1 MGLTLEHKLSYDS
14 SSYST
19 KKGPWFVIQQTM
31 ELKQEQIGSSND
43 PSEAGTATFL
53 GYFDL
58 ELVSFV
64 SYQRQQKNQIL
75 V

>member
-43 PSEAGTATFL
+43 PK
-53 GYFDL
+53 
-58 ELVSFV
+58 V
-64 SYQRQQKNQIL
+64 IL
-75 V
+75 IWNWYRLFPTKDNKRIKY